1 MLVPSL
7 FYQDMPHLIQESDI
21 KPSESVITATED
33 ANIGQNTNFNEMTNK
48 KHNQFI
54 ETYKIVLF
62 FKLNHA
68 DFPPLFN
75 STVF

>member
-1 MLVPSL
+1 M
-7 FYQDMPHLIQESDI
+7 IA
-21 KPSESVITATED
+21 ATED